1 MSEINHS
8 RRKWLSLGGIML
20 GAAVLPNSL
29 LAAVSTPKPRILKL
43 RNINTGDQLSASFD
57 SKGFSSATLKK
68 LDWLMRDKR
77 NGQVHKMDPKLF
89 AKLYRIQ
96 GNLGLR
102 STEIQIICGYRSP
115 ASNAAMARKSSGVA
129 SNSYHTKGQAIDF
142 RIDGVSLAKVKQAA
156 ESLQNGGVGFYPN
169 SNFVHIDTGPVR
181 TWRGS

>member
-1 MSEINHS
+1 MNKINHD

-20 GAAVLPNSL
+20 GTAVLPNSL

-43 RNINTGDQLSASFD
+43 RNINTGDQLSAAFD
-57 SKGFSSATLKK
+57 SKGFSNATLKK

-96 GNLGLR
+96 GYVGLR
-102 STEIQIICGYRSP
+102 NAEIQIICGYRSP
-115 ASNAAMARKSSGVA
+115 VSNAAMARKSSGVA

>member
-89 AKLYRIQ
+89 AKLYRF
-96 GNLGLR
+96 LLYEEAY
-102 STEIQIICGYRSP
+102 T
-115 ASNAAMARKSSGVA
+115 
-129 SNSYHTKGQAIDF
+129 
-142 RIDGVSLAKVKQAA
+142 
-156 ESLQNGGVGFYPN
+156 
-169 SNFVHIDTGPVR
+169 
-181 TWRGS
+181 